1 MKTQQEIEKKDQ
13 NYKESKEEKSE
24 SNTGNIP
31 KQQQWCRAGVMGTAS
46 RSDANGYS
54 HACFLCEYARL
65 SLEYISRSQIAGSED
80 VQKFNF
86 N

>member
-31 KQQQWCRAGVMGTAS
+31 KQQ
-46 RSDANGYS
+46 
-54 HACFLCEYARL
+54 
-65 SLEYISRSQIAGSED
+65 
-80 VQKFNF
+80 
-86 N
+86 